1 MTLFSVEYATG
12 AWGFML
18 GFLGIV
24 RGSAYTPFRTVRTFK
39 GNVEG

>member
-1 MTLFSVEYATG
+1 MTLFLVEYATG

-24 RGSAYTPFRTVRTFK
+24 HGSAYTPNRTVQTFK
-39 GNVEG
+39 GRVGG